1 MELKHP
7 GDLYR
12 TLSAMEQELQST
24 SQTLE
29 QLALITGMDS
39 WRVARAHLEK
49 SIAALTSS
57 FAEAEYTKT
66 ER

>member
-1 MELKHP
+1 MVSKHP

-12 TLSAMEQELQST
+12 TLSVMEQELQST

-39 WRVARAHLEK
+39 LRVARAHLEK
-49 SIAALTSS
+49 SIRVLTSS
-57 FAEAEYTKT
+57 FAEVEYTKT
-66 ER
+66 EP

>member
-12 TLSAMEQELQST
+12 TLSATEQELQST

-39 WRVARAHLEK
+39 LRVARAHLEK
-49 SIAALTSS
+49 SIRVLMSS
-57 FAEAEYTKT
+57 FAEVEYTKT
-66 ER
+66 EP